1 MRPHDRKST
10 MLFGAGFW
18 PWTQRLYVS
27 AKYGF
32 DYGIRQRFKNDNL
45 MVNFIFLTNALDGR

>member
-1 MRPHDRKST
+1 

-18 PWTQRLYVS
+18 PWNMRLYVS

-32 DYGIRQRFKNDNL
+32 DYGSRQRFKNNHL
-45 MVNFIFLTNALDGR
+45 MVSFTFVPNVLN